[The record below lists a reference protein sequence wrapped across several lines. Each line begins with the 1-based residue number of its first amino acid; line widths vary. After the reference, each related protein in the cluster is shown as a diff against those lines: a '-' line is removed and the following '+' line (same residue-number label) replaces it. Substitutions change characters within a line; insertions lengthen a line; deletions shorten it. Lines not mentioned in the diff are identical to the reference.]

1 MGTLSVAHIGTIIGF
16 LWVLSW
22 LGAIAF
28 VGHNTNRT
36 NTVQK

>member
-1 MGTLSVAHIGTIIGF
+1 MDALSVTHIGSIIGF

-22 LGAIAF
+22 LGAIAL
-28 VGHNTNRT
+28 VGHNSNRA